1 MAIRILDPLADGVP
15 MPMISRQARLVI
27 SPHMGARYAV
37 MNVVILA
44 PGEKNDPH
52 MHVASE
58 DSMFL
63 LSGSGWVHDLDA
75 GERLPVDAGCA
86 LLIPPGVP
94 PRPPNGAGTTG
105 FGGDPRG
112 RITGTEPT
120 PSSGRGPARAAG
132 RG

>member
-63 LSGSGWVHDLDA
+63 LSGSGWAHDLDA
-75 GERLPVDAGCA
+75 GERLPDEACCA
-86 LLIPPGVP
+86 ILIPPRQRHTVEGAAQGLMSVR
-94 PRPPNGAGTTG
+94 RP
-105 FGGDPRG
+105 
-112 RITGTEPT
+112 
-120 PSSGRGPARAAG
+120 
-132 RG
+132 

>member
-52 MHVASE
+52 IHVASE
-58 DSMFL
+58 DSMYL

-75 GERLPVDAGCA
+75 GRSEEHTSE
-86 LLIPPGVP
+86 LLVISYAVFCLKKKNQTSGHQ
-94 PRPPNGAGTTG
+94 
-105 FGGDPRG
+105 
-112 RITGTEPT
+112 RIANTLDKRIIE
-120 PSSGRGPARAAG
+120 SH
-132 RG
+132 

>member
-1 MAIRILDPLADGVP
+1 MTIRILDPLADGVP

-27 SPHMGARYAV
+27 SPHMGAQYAV

-52 MHVASE
+52 IHVASE

-75 GERLPVDAGCA
+75 GERLTVEAGCA
-86 LLIPPGVP
+86 IVIPPGARHTVDVGH
-94 PRPPNGAGTTG
+94 RGVMTV
-105 FGGDPRG
+105 GG
-112 RITGTEPT
+112 
-120 PSSGRGPARAAG
+120 
-132 RG
+132 

>member
-1 MAIRILDPLADGVP
+1 MAIRILDPLADGAP

-37 MNVVILA
+37 MNVVVLA

-52 MHVASE
+52 SHAASE

-75 GERLPVDAGCA
+75 GERLPVESGCA
-86 LLIPPGVP
+86 IVIPSGVRHTVEGGPDGIVSVGGPVP
-94 PRPPNGAGTTG
+94 PDHAML
-105 FGGDPRG
+105 
-112 RITGTEPT
+112 
-120 PSSGRGPARAAG
+120 RAMG
-132 RG
+132 VKL

>member
-1 MAIRILDPLADGVP
+1 MAIGILDPLADGVP

-52 MHVASE
+52 IHVASE

-63 LSGSGWVHDLDA
+63 LSGSGGSMTSMPA
-75 GERLPVDAGCA
+75 NGSRSKPV
-86 LLIPPGVP
+86 V
-94 PRPPNGAGTTG
+94 
-105 FGGDPRG
+105 
-112 RITGTEPT
+112 
-120 PSSGRGPARAAG
+120 PSSFRRVCGIPWREGRKAS
-132 RG
+132 

>member
-1 MAIRILDPLADGVP
+1 DAMAIHILDPLADGVP

-58 DSMFL
+58 DSLFL

-75 GERLPVDAGCA
+75 GERLPVEAGCA
-86 LLIPPGVP
+86 IVIPPGVRHTVEGGPQGVMSVGGPVP
-94 PRPPNGAGTTG
+94 PDHAMLRALGVTT
-105 FGGDPRG
+105 
-112 RITGTEPT
+112 
-120 PSSGRGPARAAG
+120 
-132 RG
+132 

>member
-58 DSMFL
+58 DSLFL
-63 LSGSGWVHDLDA
+63 LSGSGWVRDLDA
-75 GERLPVDAGCA
+75 GERLRVEAGGGIV
-86 LLIPPGVP
+86 IPPGV
-94 PRPPNGAGTTG
+94 RDTGAGGPQGGTG
-105 FGGDPRG
+105 VGGPVH
-112 RITGTEPT
+112 
-120 PSSGRGPARAAG
+120 PAQA
-132 RG
+132 

>member
-1 MAIRILDPLADGVP
+1 MAIHILDPLADGVP

-63 LSGSGWVHDLDA
+63 LSGSGWVHELYA
-75 GERLPVDAGCA
+75 GERIPDEAGFV
-86 LLIPPGVP
+86 IVIIPGV
-94 PRPPNGAGTTG
+94 RPPVI
-105 FGGDPRG
+105 G
-112 RITGTEPT
+112 R
-120 PSSGRGPARAAG
+120 
-132 RG
+132 

>member
-1 MAIRILDPLADGVP
+1 MAIHILDPLADGVP

-58 DSMFL
+58 DSLFL

-75 GERLPVDAGCA
+75 GERLHVEAGCA
-86 LLIPPGVP
+86 MVIPPGMRHTGEGRTAGGMTWGGPGP
-94 PRPPNGAGTTG
+94 P
-105 FGGDPRG
+105 
-112 RITGTEPT
+112 
-120 PSSGRGPARAAG
+120 
-132 RG
+132 